1 MGLGST
7 AVACAE
13 LGVDFIG
20 IEMDRGYLDE
30 AVARARA
37 ALKTHRPVRKKAHSL
52 KGQ

>member
-13 LGVDFIG
+13 LGVDFLG

-30 AVARARA
+30 AVER
-37 ALKTHRPVRKKAHSL
+37 VRKTLRAWRRSSTRTTRTPRS
-52 KGQ
+52 